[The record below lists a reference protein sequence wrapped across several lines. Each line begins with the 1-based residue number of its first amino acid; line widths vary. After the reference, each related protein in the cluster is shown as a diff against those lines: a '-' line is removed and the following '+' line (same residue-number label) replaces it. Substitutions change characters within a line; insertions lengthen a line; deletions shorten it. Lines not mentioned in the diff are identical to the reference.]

1 MPGFCTVAVLLFFFV
16 RIFMCESTS
25 SKDKNKGTTST
36 ITDDRFL
43 YCSSTLIF
51 MLYYCFYILL
61 CLQSTR
67 FHCVSPYPHSTMS
80 LYVYP
85 QVSKVRLHLY
95 PQVSSAFFRFFFKV
109 SKVCLHLYPQVSNAF
124 QMCVSI

>member
-1 MPGFCTVAVLLFFFV
+1 MLPIWSTCVWWVAEVCV
-16 RIFMCESTS
+16 CATYVPYMGYVCKVKYIAYQNASTS
-25 SKDKNKGTTST
+25 SKDKNKRTTST

-51 MLYYCFYILL
+51 MLYYCVYILL

-85 QVSKVRLHLY
+85 QVSKV
-95 PQVSSAFFRFFFKV
+95 
-109 SKVCLHLYPQVSNAF
+109 CLHLYPQVSNAF